1 MRCCRARR
9 MEKVRKFVIDPKGI
23 GFFKAILES
32 YEEVGLMT
40 VLDGKRGEIEMIY
53 PTSQGEALAA
63 IMADMERFG
72 IVFREA
78 TDVR

>member
-1 MRCCRARR
+1 METARR
-9 MEKVRKFVIDPKGI
+9 FFIDPKGI

-40 VLDGKRGEIEMIY
+40 VLDGRRGEIEMTY
-53 PTSQGEALAA
+53 PTCQGEILAA

-78 TDVR
+78 ADVR